1 MKGSIY
7 FIRHGETHANEQN
20 YLAGSIDVP
29 LSGLGMRQAK
39 EAGQMILKKG
49 LKFDEVH
56 TSDLTRTKITALIAL
71 RESGQGNIP
80 FIESPKVRERDF
92 GIFANMIIIS
102 CIRAGW
108 ILERI

>member
-20 YLAGSIDVP
+20 YLAGGIDVP
-29 LSGLGMRQAK
+29 LSDLGKRQAK

-56 TSDLTRTKITALIAL
+56 TSDLIRTKITASIAL
-71 RESGQGNIP
+71 TQIIP
-80 FIESPKVRERDF
+80 FT
-92 GIFANMIIIS
+92 GIPPQIIF
-102 CIRAGW
+102 
-108 ILERI
+108 